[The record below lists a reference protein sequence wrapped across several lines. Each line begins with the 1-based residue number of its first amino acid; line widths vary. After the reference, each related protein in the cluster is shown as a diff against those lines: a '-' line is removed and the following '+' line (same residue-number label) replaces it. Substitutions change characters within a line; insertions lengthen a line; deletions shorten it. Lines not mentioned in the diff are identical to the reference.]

1 MFRNVLILIAG
12 IILLFVSV
20 YLFTKPATSAA
31 WDFSTTGQI
40 GDTIGGITAPIINI
54 IGAFLVFV
62 SFREQVRANRLQSLA
77 LNEEKERNE
86 NVRSFEH
93 YQAVYDKLIQSFKDL
108 EFMVILTQSVSSNPP
123 AYQTVQV
130 NYRGFNAISE
140 FIFRLE
146 DQKADTRKYY
156 NETSDNRYGLF
167 LEFRFLLA
175 NILEF
180 VERIENANNIYL
192 DKEYFNDNIKSFYK
206 ISIKEVLDR
215 MLNVYHLEDEQVAV
229 VVDIKGRLEEK
240 LMSFQ

>member
-1 MFRNVLILIAG
+1 MIRSVLYLIVG
-12 IILLFVSV
+12 VTLLFVSL
-20 YLFTKPATSAA
+20 YLFTKPALSEA

-62 SFREQVRANRLQSLA
+62 SFREQVRANRIQMQA

-93 YQAVYDKLIQSFKDL
+93 YQALYDKLIQSFKDL
-108 EFMVILTQSVSSNPP
+108 EFMVIRTQSVSSNPP
-123 AYQTVQV
+123 SYQTLSVT
-130 NYRGFNAISE
+130 YRGFNAISE
-140 FIFRLE
+140 YIFRLE
-146 DQKADTRKYY
+146 DQKAGTQKFY
-156 NETSDNRYGLF
+156 NESSDNRYGLF

-180 VERIENANNIYL
+180 VERIDNANNIHL
-192 DKEYFNDNIKSFYK
+192 DKKYFQDNVKSFYK
-206 ISIKEVLDR
+206 ISIQELLNR

-229 VVDIKGRLEEK
+229 VVDIKRRLEEK